1 MPGLPGIRRD
11 TGWTLVELLIGLSI
25 AGLLLGLAMPYYGDW
40 IAEYQLLNHAQHLA
54 GSMNTARSEA
64 VKRALHVNL
73 CKAPDRRQCADT
85 GGWEDGFIV
94 YVDSNRDGQIDT
106 DEPVLRIDGPAPQG
120 ITVRGNRPL
129 DDYVSYTSMGS
140 ARLLNG
146 GLQMGTFTVCRSGQ
160 RAIDVVLAN
169 SGRVR
174 IQKTGTACP

>member
-1 MPGLPGIRRD
+1 
-11 TGWTLVELLIGLSI
+11 LLIGLSI
-25 AGLLLGLAMPYYGDW
+25 AGLLLGLALPHYRDW

-64 VKRALHVNL
+64 VKRAIHVNL
-73 CKAPDRRQCADT
+73 CKSPDRRQCADA

-94 YVDSNRDGQIDT
+94 YVDVNRDGQIDT

-146 GLQMGTFTVCRSGQ
+146 GLQMGTFTMCRSGQ

-174 IQKTGTACP
+174 IQKTPTICP